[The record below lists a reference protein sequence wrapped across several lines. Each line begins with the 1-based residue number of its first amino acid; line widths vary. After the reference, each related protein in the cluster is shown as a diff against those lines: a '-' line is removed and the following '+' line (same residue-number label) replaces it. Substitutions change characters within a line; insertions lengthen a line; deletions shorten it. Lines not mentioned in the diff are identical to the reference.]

1 MHRARASARAGGLP
15 ILERAQEV
23 SACESENNRGPFA
36 NFLLHTDRRT
46 RLKPTGPPAMAEDEE
61 ELPAP
66 PPSVFAAACQGD
78 VEVLQSILA
87 AKPTAGASIRGY
99 DG

>member
-1 MHRARASARAGGLP
+1 
-15 ILERAQEV
+15 
-23 SACESENNRGPFA
+23 
-36 NFLLHTDRRT
+36 
-46 RLKPTGPPAMAEDEE
+46 MAEDEE